1 MSTSVDR
8 CVTRWRGTW
17 HDERMHVGERPT
29 LYRGAALEA
38 HRRGDGVGRPL
49 AIVSLWTR
57 LAVATCVLAVVSALS
72 FAASVRLS
80 EYAEGIAL
88 VRREGRMLVNSPVAG
103 TVEHI
108 AVSPGQHVRAGEMLV
123 RFDDGAQRA
132 ELERAELGY
141 ELRLVE
147 LLREP
152 SDSARHERLA
162 AAEAER
168 RLAQARVHARACV
181 APHAGVVADVR
192 VRSGASVGVGD
203 AVVSLE
209 REGARTVVV
218 GLFPGHVRPLLAADE
233 TRVLLELDGFSDRQ
247 ELEIRSI
254 ADDVVGPNE
263 ALRSLGRDL
272 QGAIELHG
280 PVVMVEAE
288 LSSDSIESDGVTYRV
303 YDGMQG
309 RLEAKLRA
317 RTLLESLIPAL
328 ERR

>member
-1 MSTSVDR
+1 V
-8 CVTRWRGTW
+8 
-17 HDERMHVGERPT
+17 DERRDARPA
-29 LYRGAALEA
+29 LYRAAALDA
-38 HRRGDGVGRPL
+38 HRRGDAAGRPL
-49 AIVSLWTR
+49 AIVSIWTR
-57 LAVATCVLAVVSALS
+57 LAVATSVLAVVSALS
-72 FAASVRLS
+72 FAASVRVS
-80 EYAEGIAL
+80 EYGEGIAL

-108 AVSPGQHVRAGEMLV
+108 AASPGQHVRAGELLV

-132 ELERAELGY
+132 ALERAELGY

-152 SDSARHERLA
+152 SDTTRHERLA
-162 AAEAER
+162 AAETER
-168 RLAQARVHARACV
+168 RLALAHLHARTCV

-192 VRSGASVGVGD
+192 VRSGVSVGIGD
-203 AVVSLE
+203 AIVSLE
-209 REGARTVVV
+209 REGARTVVI

-233 TRVLLELDGFSDRQ
+233 TRVLLELDGFPDRH

-263 ALRSLGRDL
+263 ALRTLGRDL
-272 QGAIELHG
+272 QGAIELRG
-280 PVVMVEAE
+280 PVVVVEAE
-288 LSSDSIESDGVTYRV
+288 LPSDSIMSQGSTYRV

-317 RTLLESLIPAL
+317 RTLLETLIPAL
-328 ERR
+328 ER